1 MEKNQPEKSQAE
13 LYREERKERMAKA
26 AKKKAKKSPQA
37 VKLGATVR
45 KVISIVLAVLVA
57 IGAVGGILNFFG
69 TPQKLFTAAKIG
81 TVKASVAEYNYYYM
95 DIYRYLSNQAQQY
108 DSYYGAGA
116 GLQYTGYDYTK
127 TPMEQ
132 EYTAGNLDVEAG
144 TTPTWADYLR
154 INALNYLQSYISY
167 SDLARQ
173 AGLTLTEEEQ
183 TSIDEQIETVRKTA
197 TDADYALDR
206 YLTKLYGK
214 GVNEKLL
221 RSILEDKILA
231 ANYATQKQTE
241 ITSSITNDEL
251 LAEYDANQNVYAIM
265 SLSVFMVTPEQATTA
280 ADATDEEKAAANAE
294 MKAQAKT
301 KAEGY
306 LAKVTDAASVLT
318 QAQAYQS
325 SLTETSVRLS
335 DTTHTAISNS
345 FGSAVADWAISADRA
360 VGDKAVIETDSG
372 YAVAY
377 MSALAHKNETK
388 PVNVRHILIQFPTDS
403 NGKATTPT
411 DEEKKTYY
419 AKAKAVY
426 DEYQNNPTEE
436 TFSNLAINNSEDTGS
451 KENGG
456 LYEAVAPGD
465 MVTEFNDWCFN
476 PARQPGD
483 TDIVETTYG
492 YHVMYYVN
500 NDNEALW
507 SSTVKTA
514 IANERF
520 SAYDKE
526 TLSKE
531 GKYSIQENKIFIT
544 WSARQLEKLIQMQYI
559 NS

>member
-45 KVISIVLAVLVA
+45 KVISIVLAVLIV
-57 IGAVGGILNFFG
+57 IGAAGGILNFFG
-69 TPQKLFTAAKIG
+69 APQKLFTAAKIG

-108 DSYYGAGA
+108 DSYYGTGA
-116 GLQYTGYDYTK
+116 GFQYTGYDYTK

-183 TSIDEQIETVRKTA
+183 ASIDEQIETVRETA
-197 TDADYALDR
+197 KDADYALDR

-221 RSILEDKILA
+221 RRILEDKVLA

-241 ITSSITNDEL
+241 ITNSITNDEI

-265 SLSVFMVTPEQATTA
+265 SLSVFMVTPEEATTA

-294 MKAQAKT
+294 MMAQAKT

-306 LAKVTDAASVLT
+306 LAKVTDAASVLA

-325 SLTETSVRLS
+325 SLTETSVNLS

-345 FGSAVADWAISADRA
+345 FGSAVADRKS
-360 VGDKAVIETDSG
+360 VV
-372 YAVAY
+372 
-377 MSALAHKNETK
+377 
-388 PVNVRHILIQFPTDS
+388 
-403 NGKATTPT
+403 
-411 DEEKKTYY
+411 
-419 AKAKAVY
+419 
-426 DEYQNNPTEE
+426 
-436 TFSNLAINNSEDTGS
+436 
-451 KENGG
+451 
-456 LYEAVAPGD
+456 
-465 MVTEFNDWCFN
+465 
-476 PARQPGD
+476 
-483 TDIVETTYG
+483 
-492 YHVMYYVN
+492 
-500 NDNEALW
+500 
-507 SSTVKTA
+507 
-514 IANERF
+514 
-520 SAYDKE
+520 
-526 TLSKE
+526 
-531 GKYSIQENKIFIT
+531 
-544 WSARQLEKLIQMQYI
+544 
-559 NS
+559 